1 VNAAEM
7 RLSGLEGRVALV
19 TGAARGIGLRIAETL
34 ASLGASTVAADLSA
48 PDVPGI
54 VGVGM
59 DVTDEASVD
68 AAFTEIT
75 ARVGA
80 PDVLVLNAG
89 VFVAE
94 PTPEVTLASWRR
106 SMAVNLDGPFL
117 CVRRALPAMR
127 ERGFGRIV
135 AIGSASGILADP
147 VECAAYSASKA
158 GVMNLMKSVAR
169 EFSGVGITANSVAPA
184 LIRTPMVGTAIDGL
198 AGLTLVGRVGETDDV
213 AAAVAF
219 LSSEHAS
226 YITGAT
232 LDVNGGYFI
241 H

>member
-1 VNAAEM
+1 MSSTAM
-7 RLSGLEGRVALV
+7 RLAGLDGRVALV

-34 ASLGASTVAADLSA
+34 ASLGARTVAADLSA
-48 PDVPGI
+48 PDLPGML
-54 VGVGM
+54 GVEM

-68 AAFTEIT
+68 RAFSTVAEQ
-75 ARVGA
+75 VGA

-89 VFVAE
+89 VFVIE
-94 PTPEVTLASWRR
+94 PTEEVTLASWRR

-147 VECAAYSASKA
+147 VQCAAYSASKA

-169 EFSGVGITANSVAPA
+169 EFSGVGITANAVAPA
-184 LIRTPMVGTAIDGL
+184 LIKTPMVGDAIDGL

-213 AAAVAF
+213 AAAVAY
-219 LSSEHAS
+219 LCSDHAS